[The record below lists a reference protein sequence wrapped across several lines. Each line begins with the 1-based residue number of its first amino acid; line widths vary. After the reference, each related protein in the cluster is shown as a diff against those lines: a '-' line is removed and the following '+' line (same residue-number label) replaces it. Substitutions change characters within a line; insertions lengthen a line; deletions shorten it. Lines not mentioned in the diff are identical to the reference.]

1 MGFFRGHK
9 RRGSFDLFSSYNHF
23 LPGLGGVIILVLI
36 FGAGSLLGGLMLT
49 GLIKLVGAD
58 LAMKYGML
66 IVYPITF
73 IPALLYASVMS
84 RLNEH
89 RTEGIPTDK
98 SLSCGWKGT
107 TKLIFVCVFSTIATA
122 FVMEPISIL
131 LPEMPADLKQQMEL
145 IMNGMPTWA
154 AFISVSI
161 FAPLFEEWLC
171 RGLVLRGLLHKT
183 KPYLAIIASAAF
195 FALIHGNLWQA
206 IPAFGMGLLF
216 GYVYY
221 KTGSLKL
228 TMLMHLTNNTMAL
241 ALSKVPQ
248 FKDAETFMDVLSPAG
263 YWCIFT
269 ACILIIISAL
279 VLLKSFQPSQENQVC
294 QHQ

>member
-23 LPGLGGVIILVLI
+23 LPGLGGVIILVL
-36 FGAGSLLGGLMLT
+36 FYGAGSLLGGLLLT
-49 GLIKLVGAD
+49 GLIKLVGTD

-66 IVYPITF
+66 IAYPITF

-89 RTEGIPTDK
+89 KTEGIPTDR
-98 SLSCGWKGT
+98 SLSYGWKNT
-107 TKLIFVCVFSTIATA
+107 IKLIFICVFSTIAAA
-122 FVMEPISIL
+122 FVLEPISIL
-131 LPEMPADLKQQMEL
+131 LPEMPQDLKMQMEL
-145 IMNGMPTWA
+145 LLNGMPTWA

-195 FALIHGNLWQA
+195 FALIHGNIWQA

-221 KTGSLKL
+221 RTGSLKL

-269 ACILIIISAL
+269 ACIMIIISAL

-294 QHQ
+294 LHQ